1 MTCSATSFGSSTSS
15 PSSRASSAGVSPRR
29 LDPAI
34 GRDTTVPFRSLTM
47 GSGEAPT
54 TVTSG
59 KRRKYRYG
67 LGLTKRRTR

>member
-15 PSSRASSAGVSPRR
+15 PSSRSSSAVVDPRR

-34 GRDTTVPFRSLTM
+34 GLEITVPSRSRTI
-47 GSGEAPT
+47 GSGDAPT

-59 KRRKYRYG
+59 KRRK
-67 LGLTKRRTR
+67 

>member
-1 MTCSATSFGSSTSS
+1 MGREVTI
-15 PSSRASSAGVSPRR
+15 PSRSRT
-29 LDPAI
+29 I
-34 GRDTTVPFRSLTM
+34 

-67 LGLTKRRTR
+67 LGLSSRSAR